1 MEPQS
6 ISKNHIPPSDKF
18 SVGEISNSSIKD
30 YVSIP
35 ESGFMIGSIIRI
47 MNPIQLFVKS

>member
-18 SVGEISNSSIKD
+18 SAGEISDSING
-30 YVSIP
+30 YVSVP
-35 ESGFMIGSIIRI
+35 ELWSMVVSIIRI
-47 MNPIQLFVKS
+47 LKPIQLLVKC

>member
-18 SVGEISNSSIKD
+18 SVGEISNSING
-30 YVSIP
+30 YVSVP
-35 ESGFMIGSIIRI
+35 ELSFMVGSIVRI
-47 MNPIQLFVKS
+47 LNPIQLLVKC